1 MLEVVW
7 SVFSLPSS
15 LPLIFIASETF
26 QGSQLIKYSENCKK
40 KYMKAVTFS
49 HYTIY
54 CADSEAQIDTREGVE
69 SGEKVEIKIKTLM
82 SRVF

>member
-1 MLEVVW
+1 
-7 SVFSLPSS
+7 
-15 LPLIFIASETF
+15 
-26 QGSQLIKYSENCKK
+26 
-40 KYMKAVTFS
+40 MKAVTFS

-69 SGEKVEIKIKTLM
+69 AGEKVEIKIKTLM